1 MYSNVQRLGASKV
14 FFVFEILFQFKI
26 FVFYFNIFENVIY
39 SCDEKAELSSGMTL
53 SLNLSDMLIGAQE
66 TFLIIINVEKSC
78 TA

>member
-53 SLNLSDMLIGAQE
+53 SLNL
-66 TFLIIINVEKSC
+66 F
-78 TA
+78 